1 MYRGKSIN
9 IAVRAI
15 GTGLV
20 ALLYHTGSM
29 GYDLLDAYQQ
39 ALANDPIHQAGLFRQ
54 QAEREKL
61 PEARSFLLPN
71 VSADARQNRIDE
83 KLVAPDTPF
92 VTQGGA
98 EFNTHSYGIVLRQP
112 VFDGAAFSGYQQAK
126 LTVDIAD
133 LEVEIIRQDL
143 LLRTAED
150 YIAVLQAN
158 DNANLTEANEDA
170 QEQNHEQLKNR
181 YEVGLATRAEYQ
193 QAVARWQIA
202 VADNITGQNILRD
215 ARRALE
221 RLTGSPVTGLEG
233 LGPDTA
239 MQSITEIYDLDIW
252 LEDVKGKNL
261 DMLKSRLNMEVA
273 EKNVSVQR
281 SGYYPTLDLIIDYGA
296 NINDGSL
303 SGTTTRRSST
313 TGTLLLDIPI
323 FQGGRVVSRTRAA
336 RYSLEASQQEYD
348 NTIQQVTQDALALFD
363 NATSQQQTVD
373 ALANAVE
380 ASVLAFEAKQEGFE
394 AGLETN
400 LNVLDAQRDLFQTA
414 LDLNRARYDELVL
427 RLQMEEIRGALDEA
441 DLAEIN
447 QMFTTPVSDQLNL
460 GTGS

>member
-1 MYRGKSIN
+1 MRLP
-9 IAVRAI
+9 AL
-15 GTGLV
+15 GLV
-20 ALLYHTGSM
+20 MLLYHSGVP

-39 ALANDPIHQAGLFRQ
+39 ALGNDPIHQAAFLRQ

-71 VSADARQNRIDE
+71 ISADARQNRVDE
-83 KLVAPDTPF
+83 KLSASGAPF
-92 VTQGGA
+92 VTVGTA
-98 EFNTHSYGIVLRQP
+98 EYNTHSYGVVLRQP
-112 VFDGAAFSGYQQAK
+112 LFDGAAFSGYRQAK

-150 YIAVLQAN
+150 YIAVLQGN
-158 DNANLTEANEDA
+158 DNANLTKANEDA
-170 QEQNHEQLKNR
+170 AAQNHEQLKNR

-202 VADNITGQNILRD
+202 IADNITGQNILRD

-221 RLTGSPVTGLEG
+221 RLTGSAIAGLEG
-233 LGPDTA
+233 LDSETV
-239 MQSITEIYDLDIW
+239 MQSMSEIYDLDIW
-252 LEDVKGKNL
+252 FADVTSKNL
-261 DMLKSRLNMEVA
+261 DLLQSRLIMEVA
-273 EKNVSVQR
+273 EKNLSVQK
-281 SGYYPTLDLIIDYGA
+281 SGYLPTLDLIVDYGA

-303 SGTTTRRSST
+303 SGFSSRRSST

-323 FQGGRVVSRTRAA
+323 FQGGRIVSRTRAA

-348 NTIQQVTQDALALFD
+348 NTVQRVTQDALALFD
-363 NATSQQQTVD
+363 NAISQQHTVD
-373 ALANAVE
+373 ALGKAVE

-414 LDLNRARYDELVL
+414 LDLNRARYDSLVL
-427 RLQMEEIRGALDEA
+427 RLQMEGIRGSLDEQ

-447 QMFTTPVSDQLNL
+447 QLLTTPISNQLNF
-460 GTGS
+460 GSGS